1 MTDTTDP
8 PRRVDGRF
16 APVHPWE
23 VHIKVRA
30 DYEASSLT
38 LREICDKHRVGASAM
53 HQWARRE
60 GWTMRKP
67 QRIDP
72 NDLVGRMLELLDG
85 QIAELEA
92 TVTTGATEVAMLGK
106 LVATLDRVLMLKV
119 RSNATER
126 PRSSKRVEALRAQIA
141 ERIGELNR
149 A

>member
-1 MTDTTDP
+1 
-8 PRRVDGRF
+8 
-16 APVHPWE
+16 
-23 VHIKVRA
+23 
-30 DYEASSLT
+30 
-38 LREICDKHRVGASAM
+38 
-53 HQWARRE
+53 
-60 GWTMRKP
+60 
-67 QRIDP
+67 
-72 NDLVGRMLELLDG
+72 MLELLDG

-141 ERIGELNR
+141 ERIGEINR